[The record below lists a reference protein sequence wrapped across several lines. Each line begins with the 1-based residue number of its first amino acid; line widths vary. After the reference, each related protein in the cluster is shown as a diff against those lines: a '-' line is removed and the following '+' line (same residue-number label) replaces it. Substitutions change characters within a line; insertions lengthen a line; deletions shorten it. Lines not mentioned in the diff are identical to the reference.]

1 MRLGRQKMNTA
12 LDSLLQQHS
21 EGGEMKFKTRGNLI
35 DLLVCQSLYLNPD
48 PAMRELLQ
56 NAQDDPRPWL
66 SRRALALA

>member
-1 MRLGRQKMNTA
+1 
-12 LDSLLQQHS
+12 
-21 EGGEMKFKTRGNLI
+21 MKFKTRGNLI